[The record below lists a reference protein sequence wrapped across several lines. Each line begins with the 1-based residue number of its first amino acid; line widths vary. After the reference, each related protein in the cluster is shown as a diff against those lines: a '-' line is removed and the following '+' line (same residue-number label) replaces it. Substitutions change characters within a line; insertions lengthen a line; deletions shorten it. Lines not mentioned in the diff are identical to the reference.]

1 MNPQMPAKAQLSV
14 ATHGE
19 TEDPARERLIQ
30 CGCTAEEIV
39 ALLWLR
45 HWYQSGGCDRLEIVR
60 RWEFLKW
67 LLMMGKLEV

>member
-1 MNPQMPAKAQLSV
+1 MNPQIPASEQLIV
-14 ATHGE
+14 VTPGE
-19 TEDPARERLIQ
+19 TEDSARDRLAH

-45 HWYQSGGCDRLEIVR
+45 HRYQSGGSDRMEIVR

-67 LLMMGKLEV
+67 LLMTGKLEV